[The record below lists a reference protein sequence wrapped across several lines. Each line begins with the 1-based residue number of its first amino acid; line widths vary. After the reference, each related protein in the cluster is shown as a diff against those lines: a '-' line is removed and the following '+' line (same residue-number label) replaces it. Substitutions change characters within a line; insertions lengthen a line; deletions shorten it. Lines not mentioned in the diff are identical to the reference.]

1 MKYLPIFLALGA
13 LLLAGCMSSDPVRPS
28 GEDSPALP
36 DVAPMVDSTSIY
48 GAERGP
54 NLMGSGN

>member
-1 MKYLPIFLALGA
+1 MKYLPIFLALGV
-13 LLLAGCMSSDPVRPS
+13 LLLAGCVSSDPVRP
-28 GEDSPALP
+28 DSEASSALP
-36 DVAPMVDSTSIY
+36 DLAPSADSTSIY

>member
-1 MKYLPIFLALGA
+1 MKYLPIVLALGV
-13 LLLAGCMSSDPVRPS
+13 LLLAGCMSSDPVRPA
-28 GEDSPALP
+28 GEAFPALS
-36 DVAPMVDSTSIY
+36 DVAPMADSTSIY

>member
-1 MKYLPIFLALGA
+1 MNCLRPVFALGI
-13 LLLAGCMSSDPVRPS
+13 LLLGGCVSSDPVHPA
-28 GEDSPALP
+28 GPTSPASL
-36 DVAPMVDSTSIY
+36 DQAPQVDSTSIS